1 MVTSNVRVPG
11 HFIAV
16 LCVWMQITTFVS
28 CLPPP
33 SLQTSL
39 SLTCG
44 YCLMKQKGKNE
55 KRKIIMRLQE
65 KIKWKR
71 KSNLLS
77 YFSSFLYAL
86 GSSVVFLSLDTWVC
100 QREKKQQSTWQSIIA
115 PLQIVPS
122 VGQTKRTQAYWAMH
136 TDTQIHTDTES
147 LVHEE
152 NQNVECPRVNTQ
164 HRRLQPPVNVLYEQE
179 NEKGG
184 IHHNCGQNMVCGIQW

>member
-1 MVTSNVRVPG
+1 MMTSTKRFSG

-16 LCVWMQITTFVS
+16 FCVWMQITALSS

-44 YCLMKQKGKNE
+44 YCLIKQKE
-55 KRKIIMRLQE
+55 KRKITMRLQE
-65 KIKWKR
+65 EIKWKR
-71 KSNLLS
+71 KSNLSS

-115 PLQIVPS
+115 PLQNVPS

-136 TDTQIHTDTES
+136 AHTQIHTQS

-152 NQNVECPRVNTQ
+152 NQNVECPRANTQ

-179 NEKGG
+179 SEKGG
-184 IHHNCGQNMVCGIQW
+184 VHHNCGQNIVCGIQW